1 MKNKILL
8 SIALSVTLFN
18 FAQTPCE
25 NGFANNYPCKDYDLQ
40 SHIFLAEMG
49 ASEGNDSWGWTD
61 PDDGTEYALVGLD
74 NGTAFIDISDPVNPI
89 YLGKLPTHTTPSIW
103 RDIKVYQN
111 HAFVVSEAGGHGMQ
125 VFDLTRLRN
134 VSNPPEIFTEDAHYA
149 GFGDSHNIAINEETG
164 YAYSL
169 GDNTFGGGL
178 HFINIQDPLNPIAA
192 GGYAEGGYTHDT
204 QVITYDGPDSDYTGK
219 EIAFA
224 SNADHVEIV
233 DVTNKSNPIQIASFE
248 YPATGYTHQNWLT
261 EDRNY
266 MLLGDEGDEFDFG
279 FNTRTLVFNISD
291 LDNIVLHM
299 EYEGETSSVDHNG
312 YVIGDKYYLANYSS
326 GLRVVDISDIENGN
340 MTASSY
346 FDTYP
351 SNNNA
356 NYAGTWNVYPFFES
370 GNIVISGE
378 NGFTLVRDNSS
389 LGNSDADLENFN
401 LYPNPAKNKLK
412 VNSKNEPLKQ
422 IEVFN
427 VLGQRIINLNFS
439 SSLSENIDI
448 SSLNTGMY
456 LVKINNLTT
465 KRLIVK

>member
-61 PDDGTEYALVGLD
+61 PDGGTEYALVGLD

-279 FNTRTLVFNISD
+279 FNTRTIVFNISD